1 MNDSQNDLDSIFWS
15 LQIGLTAAQ
24 KRRTQS
30 LLTPRHHCLF
40 ESAHTDERESVR
52 QVELTTMLQRARKK
66 AELNDLQGCAKDTSN
81 QNLVGYFRLIGEY
94 DKASVP
100 GCPLALSMRGNPT
113 ILGLPSV
120 AIIGSRLPTYGG
132 RQLAWQIAHD
142 LALAGFT
149 VWSGGAIGIDTVA
162 LKGALAA
169 RPCTQPSGTTAGVV
183 LGSGLNNPYP
193 SSNRSL
199 FRDEGVTLVS
209 EFPFEQRAQ
218 PYCFPMRN
226 FTLAWL
232 VDYIVVI
239 ESQKNSGSLITAD
252 CAASL
257 GKNVGAIAWPDN
269 HPLSAGNELL
279 IESGADIITC
289 AQDVIAHFNENENCA
304 TSRNS
309 KPEAEGGHKD
319 RLFAREQIVA
329 ANEPIQ

>member
-1 MNDSQNDLDSIFWS
+1 MNYSQNDLDSIFWS

-30 LLTPRHHCLF
+30 LLTPKHHCLF
-40 ESAHTDERESVR
+40 QSAHSDEMESVR
-52 QVELTTMLQRARKK
+52 HIELMTMLQRAQKK
-66 AELNDLQGCAKDTSN
+66 AQLSDLRVSTKETASAV
-81 QNLVGYFRLIGEY
+81 LVNYFQLIDEY
-94 DKASVP
+94 SKTSVP
-100 GCPLALSMRGNPT
+100 GCPLALSMRGNPA

-149 VWSGGAIGIDTVA
+149 IWSGGAIGIDTVA

-169 RPCTQPSGTTAGVV
+169 RPDAQPWSTTAGVV
-183 LGSGLNNPYP
+183 LGSGLDNTYP
-193 SSNRSL
+193 PSNKSL
-199 FRDEGVTLVS
+199 FLDKGITLVS
-209 EFPFEQRAQ
+209 EFPFGQRAQ

-304 TSRNS
+304 KSRNS
-309 KPEAEGGHKD
+309 KPKTESSHKD
-319 RLFAREQIVA
+319 CLLSREQIVA
-329 ANEPIQ
+329 ANEAIQ

>member
-1 MNDSQNDLDSIFWS
+1 MD
-15 LQIGLTAAQ
+15 
-24 KRRTQS
+24 
-30 LLTPRHHCLF
+30 
-40 ESAHTDERESVR
+40 SVR
-52 QVELTTMLQRARKK
+52 QVELMTLLLRARKK
-66 AELNDLQGCAKDTSN
+66 AELNGMQGCAKDTSN
-81 QNLVGYFRLIGEY
+81 QNLVGYFRLTGEY

-100 GCPLALSMRGNPT
+100 GCPLALSIRGNPA

-132 RQLAWQIAHD
+132 RQLAWQMAHD

-149 VWSGGAIGIDTVA
+149 IWSGGAIGIDTVA

-169 RPCTQPSGTTAGVV
+169 RPNAQPWSTAAGVV
-183 LGSGLNNPYP
+183 LGSGLDNTYP
-193 SSNRSL
+193 PSNKSL
-199 FRDEGVTLVS
+199 FLDKGITLVS

-257 GKNVGAIAWPDN
+257 GKNVGAIEWPEN

-289 AQDVIAHFNENENCA
+289 AQDVIAHFKQNCG
-304 TSRNS
+304 TPLNS
-309 KPEAEGGHKD
+309 KPKAESSHKD
-319 RLFAREQIVA
+319 CLLRREQIVA
-329 ANEPIQ
+329 ADEPIQ

>member
-1 MNDSQNDLDSIFWS
+1 MNYSQNDLDNIFWS

-30 LLTPRHHCLF
+30 LLTPKHHCIF
-40 ESAHTDERESVR
+40 ESAHTDEMESMR
-52 QVELTTMLQRARKK
+52 QVELRTMLQRAQKK
-66 AELNDLQGCAKDTSN
+66 TQLGDLRVCATESAGTV
-81 QNLVGYFRLIGEY
+81 LVNYFQLIHEY
-94 DKASVP
+94 CKTSVP

-142 LALAGFT
+142 LAAAGFT

-162 LKGALAA
+162 IKGALAA
-169 RPCTQPSGTTAGVV
+169 RPGTHRIGTTAGVV
-183 LGSGLNNPYP
+183 LGSGLDNPYP
-193 SSNRSL
+193 PSNRSL

-209 EFPFEQRAQ
+209 EFPLEQRAQ

-257 GKNVGAIAWPDN
+257 GKNVGAIAWPEN
-269 HPLSAGNELL
+269 HPLGAGNELL
-279 IESGADIITC
+279 IESGADIIAC
-289 AQDVIAHFNENENCA
+289 AQDVIAHFNENEDCA

-319 RLFAREQIVA
+319 RLFAREQIIA
-329 ANEPIQ
+329 ANEAIQ